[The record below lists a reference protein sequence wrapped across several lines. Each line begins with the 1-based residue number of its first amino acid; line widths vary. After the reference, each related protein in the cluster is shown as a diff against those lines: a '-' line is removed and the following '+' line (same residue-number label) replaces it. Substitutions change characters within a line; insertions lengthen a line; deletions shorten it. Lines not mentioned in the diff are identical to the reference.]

1 MNIPS
6 RKDIRNTLLLYLRH
20 PAEAVWI
27 TLSCIYVM
35 ILLRIYYP
43 ERST

>member
-1 MNIPS
+1 MNPPS
-6 RKDIRNTLLLYLRH
+6 LKDIRNILSLYLRH
-20 PAEAVWI
+20 PVEAVWI